1 MKSVD
6 KILESKRVTIVNR
19 GEDGIYGDF
28 TFILCD
34 DYKFEDVFLSIK
46 QTTGYVR
53 YIKIAEIREVVVK
66 VNPE

>member
-1 MKSVD
+1 M
-6 KILESKRVTIVNR
+6 VTYDLIVKTT
-19 GEDGIYGDF
+19 YGDF